1 MSINYGKE
9 LKTMVGPVV
18 VIGVAVVAVVAVVS
32 VVKKRKK

>member
-1 MSINYGKE
+1 MEINYGKE
-9 LKTMVGPVV
+9 LNTMVGPVV